1 MAELPSARGR
11 LFSDIDFMVPRA
23 RIEEVEHRLLDAGW
37 EPAVADEYDQLYYR
51 RWTHQIPPL
60 RHFRRNTVLDVHH
73 TIVPL
78 TARAPVAAEALATQ
92 SLALDGDGQ
101 LRILAPAD
109 LVLHA
114 ALHLFNDGESDHG
127 LGDMPDI
134 GGLLQILGDKP

>member
-101 LRILAPAD
+101 RSEEHTSELQSLMRTSYAVLCLKKKTSNPIIKLTPA
-109 LVLHA
+109 
-114 ALHLFNDGESDHG
+114 
-127 LGDMPDI
+127 
-134 GGLLQILGDKP
+134 Q